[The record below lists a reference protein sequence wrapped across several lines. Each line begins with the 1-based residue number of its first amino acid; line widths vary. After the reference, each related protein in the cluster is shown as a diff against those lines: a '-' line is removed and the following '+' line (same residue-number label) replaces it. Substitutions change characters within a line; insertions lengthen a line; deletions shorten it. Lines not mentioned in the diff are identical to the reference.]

1 MYKILLIPSGQRD
14 LDDIKDPKLL
24 AKIKT
29 VLLSLKSA
37 PRPPGSIK
45 LLDKDGGYRV
55 RIGDYRC
62 CYRIDDSNKS
72 IFIYRIKHRKEV
84 YR

>member
-14 LDDIKDPKLL
+14 LDAIKDSKLL
-24 AKIKT
+24 SKIKET
-29 VLLSLKSA
+29 LLSLKSD
-37 PRPPGSIK
+37 PRPAGSIK
-45 LLDKDGGYRV
+45 LLNKDGGYRV
-55 RIGDYRC
+55 RVGDYRC
-62 CYRIDDSNKS
+62 CYRIDDSDKA